1 LGKIEINPISNLLE
15 EAKCLKRLLE
25 EFVREKAPGPRPSF
39 SVVHVI
45 KALELI
51 AERPIGRNRLS
62 KELVLGE
69 GATRTLIERLKS
81 YGLITINRVGC
92 VFSKKGEKTWNILH
106 AAFPRK
112 IVLERS
118 GLTLGAFNV
127 AVLVK
132 GCSRKIKLGM
142 EQRDAALLTG
152 AKGATTLI
160 FKDGKLTV
168 PPDYR
173 NVAEDFPKV
182 YRNLVDSMK
191 PEENDVIVVGSADTL
206 EKAGYGALAAAWS
219 LLNNQDVVSR

>member
-1 LGKIEINPISNLLE
+1 M
-15 EAKCLKRLLE
+15 
-25 EFVREKAPGPRPSF
+25 
-39 SVVHVI
+39 
-45 KALELI
+45 
-51 AERPIGRNRLS
+51 
-62 KELVLGE
+62 
-69 GATRTLIERLKS
+69 
-81 YGLITINRVGC
+81 
-92 VFSKKGEKTWNILH
+92 H

-118 GLTLGAFNV
+118 GLTLAAFNV

-132 GCSRKIKLGM
+132 ECGSKVKLGM

-182 YRNLVDSMK
+182 YRNLVGSLK
-191 PEENDVIVVGSADTL
+191 PEENDVVIIGSADTL
-206 EKAGYGALAAAWS
+206 EKAEYGVLAAVWS
-219 LLNNQDVVSR
+219 LLNNQDVVNR

>member
-1 LGKIEINPISNLLE
+1 LE
-15 EAKCLKRLLE
+15 ELVC
-25 EFVREKAPGPRPSF
+25 EKAPGPSPSF

-81 YGLITINRVGC
+81 YGLITVNRAGC
-92 VFSKKGEKTWNILH
+92 IFSKKGEKLWNTMH

-118 GLTLGAFNV
+118 GLTLAAFNV

-132 GCSRKIKLGM
+132 ECGSKVKLGM

-182 YRNLVDSMK
+182 YRNLVGSLK
-191 PEENDVIVVGSADTL
+191 PEENDVVIIGSADTL
-206 EKAGYGALAAAWS
+206 EKAEYGVLAAVWS
-219 LLNNQDVVSR
+219 LLNNQDVVNR